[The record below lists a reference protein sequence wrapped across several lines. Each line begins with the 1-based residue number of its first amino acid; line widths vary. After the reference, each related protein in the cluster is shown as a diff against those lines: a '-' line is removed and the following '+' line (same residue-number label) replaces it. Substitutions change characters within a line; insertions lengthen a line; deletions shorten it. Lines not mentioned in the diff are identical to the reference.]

1 MLQKNK
7 IGYYEIIDK
16 PTLTELSSYY
26 EKKYY
31 QEARGSYELN
41 YSQQELDYF
50 NARLSRIDY
59 LIDQHQAVEAKR
71 SFLDV
76 GCGEG
81 FALAYFAN
89 KNFEVGGL
97 DFSSAGISKQNPD
110 FIGCVE
116 TGNLFD
122 LLENKSFHSQ
132 KYAVILLQN
141 VLEHVVDPLA
151 LLQLVKQLL
160 EPSGLAIITVPNDF
174 SLTQK
179 YLFEEG
185 CIDREF
191 WVCPPDHLSYFDY
204 ESLQSI
210 LVHSGYVVHDLISD
224 FPIDWYLF
232 HPGSNYI
239 KDSSNGKPAHFSR
252 VIIENMLH
260 SNDISKVVSFYRSL
274 AQLGAGRDL
283 TVVAGIDHLP

>member
-1 MLQKNK
+1 MLQKNNV
-7 IGYYEIIDK
+7 GYYEIIDK
-16 PTLTELSSYY
+16 PTLAELSTYY

-50 NARLSRIDY
+50 NARLSRIHY
-59 LIDQHQAVEAKR
+59 LIDQHQSAEAKR

-89 KNFEVGGL
+89 KNFQVRGL
-97 DFSSAGISKQNPD
+97 DFSSAGIRKQNPA
-110 FIGCVE
+110 FIECVE

-122 LLENKSFHSQ
+122 LLEKKFLHSQ
-132 KYAVILLQN
+132 KYDVILLQN

-160 EPSGLAIITVPNDF
+160 EPSALVIITVPNDF

-179 YLFEEG
+179 YLLAKG
-185 CIDREF
+185 CIDYEF

-210 LVHSGYVVHDLISD
+210 LIHSGYIVRDLISD

-239 KDSSNGKPAHFSR
+239 KNSSNGKPAHSSR
-252 VIIENMLH
+252 VMIENMLH

-283 TVVAGIDHLP
+283 TVVAGLDNLP